1 MALRRLLIV
10 DDDDAMRR
18 LIRLNLPDGY
28 EVIDTGDPEQALAL
42 TMEHRP
48 DAILLDLRMPKIS
61 GIDLCRSLSSCSKSQ
76 PIPVFLVSGEPAADT
91 QRYCKELGAAG
102 YFEKPIDFDALR
114 GCLARLQKQNAIP
127 RAEVRV
133 RLRVHIK
140 IAGVDAHGTDF
151 QEKAYTENVSLSG
164 FLCSCVA
171 ALRMDSIVAV
181 YLMEPREQYV
191 GQARAVRSESSASPS
206 VRYGFRFMEKKG
218 PWVLD

>member
-114 GCLARLQKQNAIP
+114 GCLARLQKQNAVP
-127 RAEVRV
+127 RTEVRV

-171 ALRMDSIVAV
+171 ALRMDSIVGV
-181 YLMEPREQYV
+181 YLMEPQEQYV
-191 GQARAVRSESSASPS
+191 GQARAVRSESSVAPS
-206 VRYGFRFMEKKG
+206 TRYGFRFTEKKG
-218 PWVLD
+218 AWVLD

>member
-18 LIRLNLPDGY
+18 LIRLNLSDGY
-28 EVIDTGDPEQALAL
+28 EIFDTGDPEQALAL
-42 TMEHRP
+42 TMEHKP

-61 GIDLCRSLSSCSKSQ
+61 GIDLCRSLSSCSKTQ

-91 QRYCKELGAAG
+91 QRYCNELGAAG
-102 YFEKPIDFDALR
+102 HFEKPIDFDALR
-114 GCLARLQKQNAIP
+114 GCLARLQKQNAVP
-127 RAEVRV
+127 RTEVRV

-171 ALRMDSIVAV
+171 TLRMDSIVAV

-218 PWVLD
+218 PWVLE